1 MNVAVNCIG
10 PANSQGCP
18 NGCARSVIEA
28 RFRFCVCSDRRHVVT
43 REPVSCSGSVNIS
56 IERLWYMLEEASPE
70 FQQMIDQADHSRALR
85 AEILEKGA
93 NGRLRLL
100 PSRIAEL
107 ILRGGTIGE
116 SALEVKTFRDNDQ
129 IITYDKLQNPGYW
142 NPNGKITIREFAHK
156 IVEAAGLDA
165 VKLLGRNVQ
174 EEIIFHIK
182 CQTGIDRGDFEEAE
196 GKICFENGTLNLETG
211 QLEPHSAENR
221 FLWRLPV
228 RYDPAATSCPK
239 IDKFLNDVLG
249 DRAALAYEILSY
261 ILCDSE
267 NRMQR
272 AFMFLGAGDNG
283 KSTFLQLLTAV
294 VGAENIAHI
303 ELQSL
308 SENRFA
314 AAQLQGKLA
323 NFAADISDRAL
334 YKTSMFKSITG
345 GDDIGAEH
353 KFCNPFTFHPRAK
366 LVYSCNS
373 LAESYDDSNAFHKRW
388 IIALFEQTFSGD
400 KCDRNILSKLVTPE
414 ELSGFANRAIA
425 AYDQVMQTGR
435 FTGEGDTASKREYY
449 TKLSDPVQCFID
461 ERLLFEPDGQVKK
474 QLLHSE
480 FQAFCQ
486 KHGYGKH
493 YSMKRFFQ
501 KFREK
506 AGDQIHDTWTH
517 DSDGVK
523 HRTFRGIQLDLE
535 TLNLDTLTAETRT

>member
-1 MNVAVNCIG
+1 
-10 PANSQGCP
+10 
-18 NGCARSVIEA
+18 
-28 RFRFCVCSDRRHVVT
+28 
-43 REPVSCSGSVNIS
+43 
-56 IERLWYMLEEASPE
+56 MLEQPSPQ
-70 FQQMIDQADHSRALR
+70 FQQMMDQADHSKALR
-85 AEILEKGA
+85 VEILEKDA

-100 PSRIAEL
+100 PNKIADL
-107 ILRGGTIGE
+107 ILRGGSIGE
-116 SALEVKTFRDNDQ
+116 SALEIKTFRDNDQ
-129 IITYDKLQNPGYW
+129 IITYDKVQNPGYW
-142 NPNGKITIREFAHK
+142 NPNGKITIREFAHQ

-182 CQTGIDRGDFEEAE
+182 CQTGIDRRDFKEAE
-196 GKICFENGTLNLETG
+196 GKICFMNGTLNLKMME
-211 QLEPHSAENR
+211 LEPHSVENR
-221 FLWRLPV
+221 FLWRLPIE
-228 RYDPAATSCPK
+228 YSADASCPK
-239 IDKFLNDVLG
+239 IDAFLLQVLG
-249 DRAALAYEILSY
+249 DRAALAYEILGY
-261 ILCDSE
+261 ILCDSQ

-272 AFMFLGAGDNG
+272 AFMFLGGGDNA
-283 KSTFLQLLTAV
+283 KSTLLQLLTAV
-294 VGAENIAHI
+294 VGAENIAHV

-373 LAESYDDSNAFHKRW
+373 LAESYDDSDAFHKRW
-388 IIALFEQTFSGD
+388 VIALFDQTFSGD
-400 KCDRNILSKLVTPE
+400 KCDRNILSKLVTSE

-435 FTGEGDTASKREYY
+435 FTGEGDTNSKREYY

-461 ERLLFEPDGQVKK
+461 ERCQFNPEGEVKK
-474 QLLHSE
+474 QLLYST
-480 FQAFCQ
+480 FQAFTQ
-486 KHGYGKH
+486 RHGYGKH
-493 YSMKRFFQ
+493 FTQKRFFG

-506 AGDQIHDTWTH
+506 ASDQIHDSWTH
-517 DSDGVK
+517 DSDGVS
-523 HRTFRGIQLDLE
+523 HRIFRGIQLDIE
-535 TLNLDTLTAETRT
+535 TLDLDVEQKLGSET